1 MSYTRVDSVCL
12 FCGKDTSF
20 EVDTADYEQ
29 FLQGADPKEV
39 FHYLNDAEIEYLKT
53 GICPVCYHN
62 VLHIKDLVERHRQP
76 LIKESI
82 ISISIAAAI
91 ITVLYLTGIFD
102 GRYMEYLIGFVVG
115 AAIEAHSW
123 WQKYEKGLEPK
134 EYEQE
139 EVY

>member
-1 MSYTRVDSVCL
+1 MSMTRVDSVCP

-20 EVDTADYEQ
+20 EVDTDDYEQ

-39 FHYLNDAEIEYLKT
+39 FHYLSAAERAQLT
-53 GICPVCYHN
+53 DGVCPVCYEN
-62 VLHIKDLVERHRQP
+62 VERVGEIVKRHSKRPTQ
-76 LIKESI
+76 IKESV

-91 ITVLYLTGIFD
+91 ITVLYLTGVFD

-123 WQKYEKGLEPK
+123 WQRYEKGLEQK
-134 EYEQE
+134 ES
-139 EVY
+139 